1 MQKDTINSQKKK
13 KKRKRKK
20 VTVQIYIATRILV
33 QFGGR

>member
-1 MQKDTINSQKKK
+1 MQKDTINSQKK